1 MNQTVAFHVVPKQ
14 RTIQCPHCGT
24 AYVPA
29 AASICDCVTEHRSL
43 RCPSC
48 SLCSCTGRAVE
59 IRRRFEAASAEE
71 MIHLRQSRQMDT
83 NLAAVEGTLRRPL
96 VVVADD
102 NFDIRNVVKRVL
114 ENLGYGVIA
123 VENGEEAWNAV
134 QEFRPEI
141 ALLDGLMPKA
151 DGREIS
157 KRIKEDPSLDTKT
170 VIMTSLYTSPAQ
182 KDEAFREYRV
192 DGYLA
197 KPVKPQVLEDT
208 LAELLVRCSSA
219 SPPSNAP

>member
-1 MNQTVAFHVVPKQ
+1 
-14 RTIQCPHCGT
+14 
-24 AYVPA
+24 
-29 AASICDCVTEHRSL
+29 
-43 RCPSC
+43 
-48 SLCSCTGRAVE
+48 VE
-59 IRRRFEAASAEE
+59 
-71 MIHLRQSRQMDT
+71 DT
-83 NLAAVEGTLRRPL
+83 NLSAVADSLKRPL

-102 NFDIRNVVKRVL
+102 NFDIRCVVRRTL

-123 VENGEEAWNAV
+123 VENGEEAWQAV
-134 QEFRPEI
+134 QRFRPEI

-157 KRIKEDPSLDTKT
+157 KRIKEDPALDTKT

-197 KPVKPQVLEDT
+197 KPVKAEVLKDT
-208 LAELLVRCSSA
+208 LAGLLRGPTA
-219 SPPSNAP
+219 PESPV